1 MAGAAMEKR
10 LYLCLGRRNYRA
22 MRKWATLL
30 LLCGIAWPAMA
41 AKTLSIEQMEQ
52 LLAKL
57 HGKPD
62 GKVAGELDDVQ
73 LTERMSLARLA
84 RWEQDLP
91 GSKTREA
98 LMKLADLS
106 AFLKPPRADEVPD
119 PAPDAETQ
127 QRMLWLA
134 VQYVKTTITRLPN
147 FYATRETTHFEDT
160 PSREMANATGA
171 SFLGAAANAVRTLE
185 GVVSGTDYKAL
196 RATGAYSTTVTYHD
210 GREVPEA
217 DAAKGKKDDSPALGL
232 TTSGEFGPVLDV
244 VMGDA
249 TRSEVV
255 WLRWEQGASEPV
267 GVFRY
272 AVPEDQSNYAV
283 RIPNG
288 TKMEELHPAYHGEI
302 AIDPATGAILR
313 LSVVAGLPPPHE
325 TMQTAIVVE
334 FAPVTIGDRSYIC
347 PVKGV
352 AFSKTPVPSASV
364 PAGDSPGP
372 MQTQLNDVAF
382 THYHVF
388 GSEARIV
395 TDKSGK
401 GEAGTDGAGAGSVPE
416 APGNRPQ

>member
-1 MAGAAMEKR
+1 
-10 LYLCLGRRNYRA
+10 
-22 MRKWATLL
+22 
-30 LLCGIAWPAMA
+30 
-41 AKTLSIEQMEQ
+41 
-52 LLAKL
+52 
-57 HGKPD
+57 
-62 GKVAGELDDVQ
+62 
-73 LTERMSLARLA
+73 
-84 RWEQDLP
+84 
-91 GSKTREA
+91 
-98 LMKLADLS
+98 
-106 AFLKPPRADEVPD
+106 
-119 PAPDAETQ
+119 
-127 QRMLWLA
+127 
-134 VQYVKTTITRLPN
+134 
-147 FYATRETTHFEDT
+147 
-160 PSREMANATGA
+160 MANATGA

-288 TKMEELHPAYHGEI
+288 TKIEELHPAYHGEI

-334 FAPVTIGDRSYIC
+334 FAPLTIGDRSYIC

>member
-1 MAGAAMEKR
+1 
-10 LYLCLGRRNYRA
+10 
-22 MRKWATLL
+22 
-30 LLCGIAWPAMA
+30 
-41 AKTLSIEQMEQ
+41 
-52 LLAKL
+52 
-57 HGKPD
+57 
-62 GKVAGELDDVQ
+62 
-73 LTERMSLARLA
+73 
-84 RWEQDLP
+84 
-91 GSKTREA
+91 
-98 LMKLADLS
+98 
-106 AFLKPPRADEVPD
+106 
-119 PAPDAETQ
+119 
-127 QRMLWLA
+127 
-134 VQYVKTTITRLPN
+134 
-147 FYATRETTHFEDT
+147 
-160 PSREMANATGA
+160 
-171 SFLGAAANAVRTLE
+171 
-185 GVVSGTDYKAL
+185 
-196 RATGAYSTTVTYHD
+196 
-210 GREVPEA
+210 
-217 DAAKGKKDDSPALGL
+217 
-232 TTSGEFGPVLDV
+232 
-244 VMGDA
+244 
-249 TRSEVV
+249 
-255 WLRWEQGASEPV
+255 V